1 MRMESFKPSQM
12 RGLTAT
18 WTHPMDIKLIL
29 GDFGYLPIVNGLI
42 DIFEANFFFKDIV
55 FGRKFIRC
63 LSFSSPSSSSTSPI
77 HSSSNPLTD
86 KVARPNEHSPKHNIF
101 EEEVCFEDINQAIDN
116 WEIPKIPQDEL
127 YVPDDNKRKSD
138 YIIKTAENNIPLGPD
153 FVAVK
158 PLIREGLNTSIL
170 MCLRDIR
177 HNDFQDSL
185 IGTVET
191 SLGHGPVYFNC
202 FPNKMVS
209 LLDNNILDSLFLN
222 IQIHGLNMKEG
233 SIPADLIYR
242 IQYKVMN
249 TCNSRVLLKSQ
260 DRETTLFVTDM
271 TKVNVMIPRIIRWD
285 EIDLPQSW
293 SIDRAI
299 PTQPR
304 QAPLLREIKQDES
317 GKVEIFFDRR
327 NSFSSRSEAG
337 TSNDFASARR
347 SEFPP
352 KGAFIIS
359 NTEGHNPV
367 MASPFK
373 SKNVDEA
380 VAPKDIKNHIE
391 QSNYTNRFLQCLG
404 DNLSSSGSGFSMK
417 NVSEV
422 STSKS
427 INKSLF
433 KPFKMSSRA
442 KQSLKTP
449 ILKQQS
455 GDSQVIQKI
464 DQLLNRFT
472 IVLETPTNSG
482 ESTSRIQTCSSKA
495 INALGH
501 ESNES
506 SSEQSDDSGKTS
518 LKVSPIM
525 TNSLTKWKGLTKP
538 SAYGYNRVSAP
549 DLVLKEREL
558 GFVSFNANNVY
569 EWNIDGKIEYNI
581 MSMLQH
587 MTMVGTTYQAAHET
601 SEEAIANVIVFGFS
615 GQLKGWWDNY
625 LSDGQK
631 QSIFSAIKLND
642 QNEPIIEDDGE
653 PIPNAVNTLIF
664 TIASHFIGD
673 PSLWKD
679 RSAELLSNLRCKTLS
694 DFRWYKDTFLTR
706 VYTREDSQQPF
717 WKEKFLTRL
726 PKSLGDKVRGKIRSL
741 TPNGIIPYDELSYG
755 QLISFIQKV
764 ALKICQDDKIQ
775 RQLAR
780 EKIQNHIELGTFCEQ
795 FGLPACHP
803 RKSKRPSNR
812 KKF

>member
-1 MRMESFKPSQM
+1 MDLKIIFTVHVLIYCSCSYIFFKS
-12 RGLTAT
+12 GSTGC
-18 WTHPMDIKLIL
+18 LIL
-29 GDFGYLPIVNGLI
+29 SLKGTVAVRPLLSSKTNLT
-42 DIFEANFFFKDIV
+42 
-55 FGRKFIRC
+55 IR

-77 HSSSNPLTD
+77 HSSSNPLTK
-86 KVARPNEHSPKHNIF
+86 KVARPEKLSPKHNIF
-101 EEEVCFEDINQAIDN
+101 EEEVCFKDINQAIDN

-138 YIIKTAENNIPLGPD
+138 YIIKTTENNIPLGPESGEE
-153 FVAVK
+153 FHLLTKQSVREHARHYRYLHIGCVQVAVK
-158 PLIREGLNTSIL
+158 PLIRESLNASIF

-191 SLGHGPVYFNC
+191 SLG
-202 FPNKMVS
+202 
-209 LLDNNILDSLFLN
+209 
-222 IQIHGLNMKEG
+222 
-233 SIPADLIYR
+233 PAALIYR

-271 TKVNVMIPRIIRWD
+271 TKANVMISRLIRWD
-285 EIDLPQSW
+285 EIDLSQSW
-293 SIDRAI
+293 SIDTAI

-337 TSNDFASARR
+337 TSNDFASVRSNVISTWKVKDGNLVR
-347 SEFPP
+347 SEFSL

-359 NTEGHNPV
+359 NTEGHNSV

-380 VAPKDIKNHIE
+380 VTLKDIKNLIE

-404 DNLSSSGSGFSMK
+404 DNLSSSGSTFSLK
-417 NVSEV
+417 NVSEAFA
-422 STSKS
+422 SASKS
-427 INKSLF
+427 IEKPLF

-442 KQSLKTP
+442 KQSLKTS

-455 GDSQVIQKI
+455 SDSEVIQKI

-472 IVLETPTNSG
+472 TVPETPINSG
-482 ESTSRIQTCSSKA
+482 KSTSRVQTRSSKA
-495 INALGH
+495 INVLGH

-506 SSEQSDDSGKTS
+506 SSEQSDDSGKSS

-549 DLVLKEREL
+549 DLALEEREL

-569 EWNIDGKIEYNI
+569 EWNIDGKTKYNI

-587 MTMVGTTYQAAHET
+587 MTMVGTAYQAAHKT
-601 SEEAIANVIVFGFS
+601 FEEAIANVIISGFS

-625 LSDGQK
+625 LSDNQK
-631 QSIFSAIKLND
+631 YSIFSAIKVND
-642 QNEPIIEDDGE
+642 QNEPIIREDGE
-653 PIPNAVNTLIF
+653 PIPDAVNTLIF
-664 TIASHFIGD
+664 TVASHFIGD

-679 RSAELLSNLRCKTLS
+679 RSTELLSNLRCKTLS

-717 WKEKFLTRL
+717 WKEKFLAGL
-726 PKSLGDKVRGKIRSL
+726 PKFLEDKVRDKIRSL
-741 TPNGIIPYDELSYG
+741 TLDGIIPYDELSYG
-755 QLISFIQKV
+755 QLISFI
-764 ALKICQDDKIQ
+764 
-775 RQLAR
+775 
-780 EKIQNHIELGTFCEQ
+780 
-795 FGLPACHP
+795 
-803 RKSKRPSNR
+803 
-812 KKF
+812 

>member
-1 MRMESFKPSQM
+1 MS
-12 RGLTAT
+12 
-18 WTHPMDIKLIL
+18 KLFRSL
-29 GDFGYLPIVNGLI
+29 S
-42 DIFEANFFFKDIV
+42 
-55 FGRKFIRC
+55 RR

-77 HSSSNPLTD
+77 HSSSNPLTE
-86 KVARPNEHSPKHNIF
+86 KVARPDELSPKHNIF

-138 YIIKTAENNIPLGPD
+138 YIIKTAENNIPLGPESGEE
-153 FVAVK
+153 FHLLTKASVREHARHYRYLHIGCVQVAVK
-158 PLIREGLNTSIL
+158 PLIREGLNASIL

-202 FPNKMVS
+202 FPNKTVS
-209 LLDNNILDSLFLN
+209 LLDTNILDSLFLN
-222 IQIHGLNMKEG
+222 IRIHGLNMKEG
-233 SIPADLIYR
+233 SIPAALIYR

-271 TKVNVMIPRIIRWD
+271 TKANVMIPRLIRWD

-337 TSNDFASARR
+337 TSNDFASAR
-347 SEFPP
+347 
-352 KGAFIIS
+352 
-359 NTEGHNPV
+359 
-367 MASPFK
+367 
-373 SKNVDEA
+373 SK
-380 VAPKDIKNHIE
+380 
-391 QSNYTNRFLQCLG
+391 
-404 DNLSSSGSGFSMK
+404 
-417 NVSEV
+417 
-422 STSKS
+422 
-427 INKSLF
+427 
-433 KPFKMSSRA
+433 A
-442 KQSLKTP
+442 KQSLKTS

-455 GDSQVIQKI
+455 GDSEVIQKI
-464 DQLLNRFT
+464 DQLLNRFST
-472 IVLETPTNSG
+472 VPETPNSG
-482 ESTSRIQTCSSKA
+482 ESTSRIQTRSSKA
-495 INALGH
+495 VNALCH
-501 ESNES
+501 ESNDS
-506 SSEQSDDSGKTS
+506 SSDHSDDSHKSS
-518 LKVSPIM
+518 LKISPIL

-538 SAYGYNRVSAP
+538 SAYGYNRISAP
-549 DLVLKEREL
+549 DLALEEREL

-569 EWNIDGKIEYNI
+569 EWNIDGKTEYNI

-587 MTMVGTTYQAAHET
+587 MTMVGTAYQAAHET
-601 SEEAIANVIVFGFS
+601 SEEAIANVIVSGFS

-625 LSDGQK
+625 LSDNQK
-631 QSIFSAIKLND
+631 HSIFSAIKVND
-642 QNEPIIEDDGE
+642 QNEPIIGDDGE
-653 PIPNAVNTLIF
+653 PIPDAVNTLIF

-717 WKEKFLTRL
+717 GK
-726 PKSLGDKVRGKIRSL
+726 KSSL
-741 TPNGIIPYDELSYG
+741 LDS
-755 QLISFIQKV
+755 
-764 ALKICQDDKIQ
+764 
-775 RQLAR
+775 
-780 EKIQNHIELGTFCEQ
+780 QNLLEI
-795 FGLPACHP
+795 
-803 RKSKRPSNR
+803 K
-812 KKF
+812 